1 MDSDLKKAVEESLG
15 LSREN
20 NKILRRMQSNL
31 RWGRAFR
38 IFYWVIIIG
47 SMLGTYYY
55 FQPFFEDL
63 LKRYNSVM
71 STFSQLQKTG
81 SSTNDILNTLNADRK
96 STRLN
101 S

>member
-1 MDSDLKKAVEESLG
+1 MDSDLKKAVEESLE

-81 SSTNDILNTLNADRK
+81 SSTNDLLNTLNSLPK
-96 STRLN
+96 PK
-101 S
+101 

>member
-1 MDSDLKKAVEESLG
+1 MDPELKKALEESIE

-38 IFYWVIIIG
+38 IFYWIIIIG

-71 STFSQLQKTG
+71 FTFSQLQKTG
-81 SSTNDILNTLNADRK
+81 SGTNDILHTLDSLPK
-96 STRLN
+96 SK
-101 S
+101 

>member
-1 MDSDLKKAVEESLG
+1 MDSDFKKAVEESLE

-81 SSTNDILNTLNADRK
+81 SSTNDLLNTLNALPK
-96 STRLN
+96 PK
-101 S
+101 

>member
-1 MDSDLKKAVEESLG
+1 MDSDLKKAVEESLE

-81 SSTNDILNTLNADRK
+81 SSTNDILN
-96 STRLN
+96 SLN
-101 S
+101 SLPKPK